1 MPLLRFSQKLA
12 LRIHQ
17 NEFDLMPQIGE
28 GIRHSG
34 LRAVMAGSVTAH
46 CMREAQVPVFVRVP

>member
-1 MPLLRFSQKLA
+1 MLHGKPQEAIPSFVRSLGDAMLA
-12 LRIHQ
+12 MCTQ
-17 NEFDLMPQIGE
+17 G
-28 GIRHSG
+28 HSG